1 MAIKRAY
8 YGNDNDR
15 DYFERVFQSANINF
29 LIGSGASLPAIQV
42 LGTIEHDLQQLINDE
57 KEDEYFDRA
66 AEFLSAVWLPH
77 DCMLNRSNGI
87 PWPPAVTSGLE
98 QTKNNYAAFISS
110 LEKILTRRRTGL
122 LPRRINI
129 FTTNY
134 DLFIED
140 AATRNNNIIFNDGF
154 TKRSDIWG
162 DMEFDAGSFN
172 YSVSTI
178 GNLYNYKVELPTVNL
193 IKLHGSLS
201 WEHHKEKIIYNIGY
215 QKPLS
220 FTTKEKKKSWVLGHA
235 LILPRKEKFKETLL
249 QNVYYDLLRT
259 YSNEL
264 DKEATLLVVFGF
276 SFADEH
282 LETLTRKALRNATL
296 KLMIFSYNEVSAEGF
311 MEKFRDYSNV
321 EVVYRPGGHIDF
333 PVMNNIITCYLG
345 GAR

>member
-1 MAIKRAY
+1 MAVKRAY
-8 YGNDNDR
+8 YDSDGDR
-15 DYFERVFQSANINF
+15 DYFERIFQSANINF
-29 LIGSGASLPAIQV
+29 LIGSGASLPAIRV
-42 LGTIEHDLQQLINDE
+42 LGTIEHDLQQLINNE
-57 KEDEYFDRA
+57 KEAAYFDMA

-77 DCMLNRSNGI
+77 DCMLNRGDGVPFTPLVINNLDR
-87 PWPPAVTSGLE
+87 VR
-98 QTKNNYAAFISS
+98 KNYDAFISS

-154 TKRSDIWG
+154 NKRVDVWG
-162 DMEFDAGSFN
+162 DVEFDAATYN
-172 YSVSTI
+172 YSVSAI

-201 WEHHKEKIIYNIGY
+201 WEHFKGKVIYNIGKK
-215 QKPLS
+215 KPLN
-220 FTTKEKKKSWVLGHA
+220 FATPVEQRKWVLEHA

-264 DKEATLLVVFGF
+264 DKEATLLAVFGF

-282 LETLTRKALRNATL
+282 LETLTKKALRNATL
-296 KLMIFSYNEVSAEGF
+296 KLLIFAFDEASVNGF
-311 MEKFRDYSNV
+311 MDKFRDYSNV
-321 EVVYRPGGHIDF
+321 EVIYRPRGNIDF
-333 PVMNNIITCYLG
+333 TVMNDIITCYLG
-345 GAR
+345 GTK

>member
-1 MAIKRAY
+1 MAVKRAY
-8 YGNDNDR
+8 YGNEGDK

-29 LIGSGASLPAIQV
+29 LIGSGASLPAIRV
-42 LGTIEHDLQQLINDE
+42 LGTIESDLQQLINDE
-57 KEDEYFDRA
+57 MEEEYFDLA
-66 AEFLSAVWLPH
+66 ASFLTAVWLPH
-77 DCMLNRSNGI
+77 EYMLNRDNGLPFVPLVI
-87 PWPPAVTSGLE
+87 TNVNATRE
-98 QTKNNYAAFISS
+98 NYDAFISS

-140 AATRNNNIIFNDGF
+140 ASTRNNNVIFNDGF
-154 TKRSDIWG
+154 SKRTNLFG
-162 DMEFDAGSFN
+162 DKEFDASSFN
-172 YSVSTI
+172 YSVSAT
-178 GNLYNYKVELPTVNL
+178 GNLYNYKVELPTINL

-201 WEHHKEKIIYNIGY
+201 WKNLMDKIIYKISDV
-215 QKPLS
+215 KPLRFNS
-220 FTTKEKKKSWVLGHA
+220 QLERKEWVLAHT

-282 LETLTRKALRNATL
+282 LETLTKKALRNATL
-296 KLMIFSYNEVSAEGF
+296 KLLIFAFDEANVNGF
-311 MEKFRDYSNV
+311 MDKFRDYSNV
-321 EVVYRPGGHIDF
+321 EVIFRPGGNIDF
-333 PVMNNIITCYLG
+333 PIMNRIITSYLG

>member
-1 MAIKRAY
+1 MAVKRAY
-8 YGNDNDR
+8 YGSEGDK

-29 LIGSGASLPAIQV
+29 LIGSGASLPAIRV
-42 LGTIEHDLQQLINDE
+42 LGTIENDLQQLINDE
-57 KEDEYFDRA
+57 MEEEYFDSA

-77 DCMLNRSNGI
+77 EYMLNRGNGAPFAPLVISNVN
-87 PWPPAVTSGLE
+87 ATRE
-98 QTKNNYAAFISS
+98 NYDTFISS

-122 LPRRINI
+122 LPRRINV

-134 DLFIED
+134 DLFIEE
-140 AATRNNNIIFNDGF
+140 ATTRNNNVIFNDGF
-154 TKRSDIWG
+154 SKRTNLWG
-162 DMEFDAGSFN
+162 DKEFDAGSFN
-172 YSVSTI
+172 YSVSAT

-201 WEHHKEKIIYNIGY
+201 WKKFTGEIIYNIADMRS
-215 QKPLS
+215 LS
-220 FTTKEKKKSWVLGHA
+220 FNSPDERKEWVLAHA

-282 LETLTRKALRNATL
+282 LETLTKKALRNATL
-296 KLMIFSYNEVSAEGF
+296 KLLIFAFDEASVNDF
-311 MEKFRDYSNV
+311 MDKFRDYSNV
-321 EVVYRPGGHIDF
+321 EVIYRPRGNIDF
-333 PVMNNIITCYLG
+333 PVMNNIITSYLG
-345 GAR
+345 GAK

>member
-1 MAIKRAY
+1 MAVRRAY
-8 YGNDNDR
+8 YGNDSDR

-29 LIGSGASLPAIQV
+29 LIGSGASLPAIKV
-42 LGTIEHDLQQLINDE
+42 LGTIETDLQQLINDE
-57 KEDEYFDRA
+57 QEEEYFRMA
-66 AEFLSAVWLPH
+66 ANFLSAVWLPH
-77 DCMLNRSNGI
+77 ECMLERGNGAPFAPQVI
-87 PWPPAVTSGLE
+87 TNVECTRA
-98 QTKNNYAAFISS
+98 NYDAFMSS

-122 LPRRINI
+122 LPRRINV

-134 DLFIED
+134 DLFIEE
-140 AATRNNNIIFNDGF
+140 AATRNKNILINDGF
-154 TKRSDIWG
+154 NKRANIWG
-162 DMEFDAGSFN
+162 DEEFDAGSFN
-172 YSVSTI
+172 YSVSAT

-201 WEHHKEKIIYNIGY
+201 WMHYKGQIVYNIGDK
-215 QKPLS
+215 KPLS
-220 FTTKEKKKSWVLGHA
+220 FATPAEMKKWVLDHA

-264 DKEATLLVVFGF
+264 DKEATLLIIFGF

-282 LETLTRKALRNATL
+282 LETITKKALRNATL
-296 KLMIFSYNEVSAEGF
+296 KLLIFAFNEASVGSF

-321 EVVYRPGGHIDF
+321 EIIYRPGGNVDF

-345 GAR
+345 GLR

>member
-1 MAIKRAY
+1 MAVKRAY
-8 YGNDNDR
+8 YGREADR

-42 LGTIEHDLQQLINDE
+42 LGTIENDLQKLIEDE
-57 KEDEYFDRA
+57 KEDDYFAMA
-66 AEFLSAVWLPH
+66 ATFLTQVWLPH
-77 DCMLNRSNGI
+77 NCMLGRGG
-87 PWPPAVTSGLE
+87 AVPFVPDVI
-98 QTKNNYAAFISS
+98 KNLAHTRQNYEAFIAS

-134 DLFIED
+134 DLFIEE
-140 AATRNNNIIFNDGF
+140 AATHNNNIIFNDGF
-154 TKRSDIWG
+154 YKRMDVWG
-162 DMEFDAGSFN
+162 NLEFDAGSFN
-172 YSVSTI
+172 YSLSAT
-178 GNLYNYKVELPTVNL
+178 GNLYNYKVELPTINF

-201 WEHHKEKIIYNIGY
+201 WENYDGRISYRIPDK
-215 QKPLS
+215 KPVA
-220 FTTKEKKKSWVLGHA
+220 FTTQTEMKQWVLSHA

-264 DKEATLLVVFGF
+264 DKEATVLLVFGF

-282 LETLTRKALRNATL
+282 LETLTKKALRNATL
-296 KLMIFSYNEVSAEGF
+296 KLLIFAYDMGSVDGF

-321 EVVYRPGGHIDF
+321 EIIHRPGGNVDF
-333 PVMNNIITCYLG
+333 SEMNMIITCFLG
-345 GAR
+345 GTK

>member
-1 MAIKRAY
+1 MAVKRAY

-29 LIGSGASLPAIQV
+29 LIGSGASLPAISV
-42 LGTIEHDLQQLINDE
+42 LGNIENELQDLINKDDE
-57 KEDEYFDRA
+57 ESYFNKA
-66 AEFLSAVWLPH
+66 AEFLGTVWRPH
-77 DCMLNRSNGI
+77 EYLLGKKGKVLLTPEFEENVIKTQG
-87 PWPPAVTSGLE
+87 
-98 QTKNNYAAFISS
+98 NYDSFISS
-110 LEKILTRRRTGL
+110 LERILTRRRTGL
-122 LPRRINI
+122 LPKRINI

-140 AATRNNNIIFNDGF
+140 ASIRNSNIVLNDGF
-154 TKRSDIWG
+154 SKRADLWG
-162 DMEFDAGSFN
+162 YSSFDPGSF
-172 YSVSTI
+172 YHTI
-178 GNLYNYKVELPTVNL
+178 SATGNLYNYKVELPTINL
-193 IKLHGSLS
+193 IKMHGSLS
-201 WEHHKEKIIYNIGY
+201 WLNEKNKIIYEF
-215 QKPLS
+215 PS
-220 FTTKEKKKSWVLGHA
+220 FEPKEFKNSEVKRAWVLSHK

-282 LETLTRKALRNATL
+282 LETLTKKALRNATL
-296 KLMIFSYNEVSAEGF
+296 KLMIFAYNEVSAEGF

-321 EVVYRPGGHIDF
+321 EVVYRPGGNVDF

>member
-1 MAIKRAY
+1 MAVKRAY
-8 YGNDNDR
+8 YGNDGDR

-29 LIGSGASLPAIQV
+29 LIGSGASLPAINV
-42 LGTIEHDLQQLINDE
+42 LGTIENDLQQLIYDE
-57 KEDEYFDRA
+57 KEDEYFNMA
-66 AEFLSAVWLPH
+66 TGFLSAVWLPH
-77 DCMLNRSNGI
+77 EYMLERGYGV
-87 PWPPAVTSGLE
+87 PFPPLVINNVDDTR
-98 QTKNNYAAFISS
+98 KNYDAFISS

-122 LPRRINI
+122 LPRRINV

-134 DLFIED
+134 DLFIEE
-140 AATRNNNIIFNDGF
+140 ASTRNNNILFNDGF
-154 TKRSDIWG
+154 KKRMNVWG
-162 DMEFDAGSFN
+162 DEEFDAGSFN
-172 YSVSTI
+172 YSVSAT

-201 WEHHKEKIIYNIGY
+201 WEHDKGKIIYNIGEK
-215 QKPLS
+215 KPLN
-220 FTTKEKKKSWVLGHA
+220 FATPAEMKKWVLAHA

-264 DKEATLLVVFGF
+264 DKEATLLIVFGF

-282 LETLTRKALRNATL
+282 LETLTKKALRNATL
-296 KLMIFSYNEVSAEGF
+296 KLLIFAFNEASVDGF
-311 MEKFRDYSNV
+311 MENFRDYSNV
-321 EVVYRPGGHIDF
+321 EIIYRPGGKVDF

>member
-1 MAIKRAY
+1 MAVKRAY
-8 YGNDNDR
+8 YGNDTDR

-42 LGTIEHDLQQLINDE
+42 LGTIETDLQQLINDE
-57 KEDEYFDRA
+57 QEDEYFRMA
-66 AEFLSAVWLPH
+66 EEFLSAVWLPH
-77 DCMLNRSNGI
+77 NCMLGRGNGV
-87 PWPPAVTSGLE
+87 PFTTQVLANVE
-98 QTKNNYAAFISS
+98 QTRRNYDAFISS
-110 LEKILTRRRTGL
+110 LENLLTRRRTGL

-134 DLFIED
+134 DLFIEE
-140 AATRNNNIIFNDGF
+140 AATRNNNILFNDGF
-154 TKRSDIWG
+154 NKRTNLWG
-162 DMEFDAGSFN
+162 DEEFDASCFN
-172 YSVSTI
+172 YSVSVT

-201 WEHHKEKIIYNIGY
+201 WENYKGKVIYNIGEK
-215 QKPLS
+215 KPLKFS
-220 FTTKEKKKSWVLGHA
+220 NLEEIKSWVLSHT

-282 LETLTRKALRNATL
+282 LETITKKALRNSTL
-296 KLMIFSYNEVSAEGF
+296 KLLIFAFNEASVDGF
-311 MEKFRDYSNV
+311 IDKFRDYSNV
-321 EVVYRPGGHIDF
+321 EIIYRPGGYIDF
-333 PVMNNIITCYLG
+333 PIMNNVITCFLG

>member
-1 MAIKRAY
+1 MATKRAY
-8 YGNDNDR
+8 YGHEGDR

-29 LIGSGASLPAIQV
+29 LIGSGASLPAIRV
-42 LGTIEHDLQQLINDE
+42 LGSIEDDLQQLINDE
-57 KEDEYFDRA
+57 KEAEYFTMA
-66 AEFLSAVWLPH
+66 ADFLSAVWLPH
-77 DCMLNRSNGI
+77 EYILKRGNGVPFSPVVI
-87 PWPPAVTSGLE
+87 ANVNAVR
-98 QTKNNYAAFISS
+98 KNYDAFISS

-140 AATRNNNIIFNDGF
+140 AATRNNNVIFNDGF
-154 TKRSDIWG
+154 RKRSSIEG
-162 DMEFDAGSFN
+162 HMIFDSGCFYQTIS
-172 YSVSTI
+172 ST
-178 GNLYNYKVELPTVNL
+178 GNLYNYKVELPGINF

-201 WEHHKEKIIYNIGY
+201 WYHYQNNLYYNIRDPR
-215 QKPLS
+215 PLD
-220 FTTKEKKKSWVLGHA
+220 FKDDNEKKDWVLSHA

-282 LETLTRKALRNATL
+282 LETLTKKALRNATL
-296 KLMIFSYNEVSAEGF
+296 KLLIFSFDEDSVNRF
-311 MEKFRDYSNV
+311 TDKFRDYSNV
-321 EVVYRPGGHIDF
+321 EVIYRPGGHIDF
-333 PVMNNIITCYLG
+333 PMMNNIIISYLG
-345 GAR
+345 A

>member
-1 MAIKRAY
+1 MAVKRAY
-8 YGNDNDR
+8 YGNDSDR

-29 LIGSGASLPAIQV
+29 LIGSGASLPAIKV
-42 LGTIEHDLQQLINDE
+42 LGTIETDLQQLINDE
-57 KEDEYFDRA
+57 REEEYFRMGTD
-66 AEFLSAVWLPH
+66 FLSAVWLPH
-77 DCMLNRSNGI
+77 ECMLQRGHGAPFAPQVITN
-87 PWPPAVTSGLE
+87 LE
-98 QTKNNYAAFISS
+98 CTRKNYDAFMSS

-122 LPRRINI
+122 LPRRINV

-134 DLFIED
+134 DLFIEE

-154 TKRSDIWG
+154 NRRSNIWG
-162 DMEFDAGSFN
+162 EEEFDAGSFN
-172 YSVSTI
+172 HSVSAT

-201 WEHHKEKIIYNIGY
+201 WKHSKEKIIYLISDI
-215 QKPLS
+215 KPLS
-220 FTTKEKKKSWVLGHA
+220 FPTPAEMKEWVLAHT

-264 DKEATLLVVFGF
+264 DKEATLLIVFGF

-282 LETLTRKALRNATL
+282 LETITKKALRNSTL
-296 KLMIFSYNEVSAEGF
+296 KLLIFAYDETSVSGF

-321 EVVYRPGGHIDF
+321 EIIYRPGGNIDF

-345 GAR
+345 GSR

>member
-1 MAIKRAY
+1 MAVKRAY
-8 YGNDNDR
+8 YGNEGDR

-29 LIGSGASLPAIQV
+29 LIGSGASLPAIRV
-42 LGTIEHDLQQLINDE
+42 LGTIENDLQQLINNE
-57 KEDEYFDRA
+57 KEEEYFDMA

-77 DCMLNRSNGI
+77 ECMLNCNNDTPFAPLVISNVD
-87 PWPPAVTSGLE
+87 ATR
-98 QTKNNYAAFISS
+98 KNYDAFISS

-122 LPRRINI
+122 LPRRINV

-134 DLFIED
+134 DLFIEE
-140 AATRNNNIIFNDGF
+140 AATRNNNVIFNDGF
-154 TKRSDIWG
+154 SKRTNLRG
-162 DMEFDAGSFN
+162 DEEFDAGSFN
-172 YSVSTI
+172 YSVSAT

-201 WEHHKEKIIYNIGY
+201 WKNFMGKIIYNLAEV
-215 QKPLS
+215 KPLGFNS
-220 FTTKEKKKSWVLGHA
+220 DDEKKEWVLAHV

-249 QNVYYDLLRT
+249 QNVYYDLLRV

-282 LETLTRKALRNATL
+282 LETLTKKALRNATL
-296 KLMIFSYNEVSAEGF
+296 KLLIFAFDEASVNGF
-311 MEKFRDYSNV
+311 MDKFRNYSNV
-321 EVVYRPGGHIDF
+321 EVIYRPGGNIDF
-333 PVMNNIITCYLG
+333 PTMNNIITSYLG

>member
-1 MAIKRAY
+1 MAVKRAY
-8 YGNDNDR
+8 YGSDGDQ

-29 LIGSGASLPAIQV
+29 LIGSGASLPAIRV
-42 LGTIEHDLQQLINDE
+42 LGTIEQDLQQLINDE
-57 KEDEYFDRA
+57 KEKEYFDMA
-66 AEFLSAVWLPH
+66 AGFLSAVWLTH
-77 DCMLNRSNGI
+77 DCMLNRVNGI
-87 PWPPAVTSGLE
+87 PYLPTVISSVE
-98 QTKNNYAAFISS
+98 QTQKNYDAFVSS

-122 LPRRINI
+122 LPRRINV

-140 AATRNNNIIFNDGF
+140 AATRNKNIIFNDGF
-154 TKRSDIWG
+154 TKRLDVWG

-172 YSVSTI
+172 YSISAT

-201 WEHHKEKIIYNIGY
+201 WEHHKEKIVYNIGE
-215 QKPLS
+215 QRPLS
-220 FTTKEKKKSWVLGHA
+220 FTTSAKKKKWVLEHA

-264 DKEATLLVVFGF
+264 DKEATLLIVFGF

-282 LETLTRKALRNATL
+282 LETLTKKALRNATL
-296 KLMIFSYNEVSAEGF
+296 KLLIFAFNEASVEGF
-311 MEKFRDYSNV
+311 VEKFRDYSNV
-321 EVVYRPGGHIDF
+321 EIVYRPGGNIDF
-333 PVMNNIITCYLG
+333 PAMNNIITCYLG

>member
-8 YGNDNDR
+8 YGSEGDK

-29 LIGSGASLPAIQV
+29 LIGSGASLPAIRV
-42 LGTIEHDLQQLINDE
+42 LGTIENDLQQLINNE
-57 KEDEYFDRA
+57 MEDGYFDLA
-66 AEFLSAVWLPH
+66 AEFLSAIWLPH
-77 DCMLNRSNGI
+77 EYMLNRDNSVLFVPLVISNVN
-87 PWPPAVTSGLE
+87 ATRE
-98 QTKNNYAAFISS
+98 NYCAFISS

-122 LPRRINI
+122 LPRRINV

-134 DLFIED
+134 DLFIEE
-140 AATRNNNIIFNDGF
+140 AATHSNNVIFNDGF
-154 TKRSDIWG
+154 SKMTNLRG
-162 DMEFDAGSFN
+162 DKKFDAGSFN
-172 YSVSTI
+172 HSVSAT

-201 WEHHKEKIIYNIGY
+201 WGKLMGNVIYNIADVR
-215 QKPLS
+215 PLRFNS
-220 FTTKEKKKSWVLGHA
+220 PDERKEWVLAHA

-282 LETLTRKALRNATL
+282 LETLTKKALRNATL
-296 KLMIFSYNEVSAEGF
+296 KLLIFSFDEENVDGF
-311 MEKFRDYSNV
+311 MDKFRDYSNV
-321 EVVYRPGGHIDF
+321 EVVYRPGGNIDF
-333 PVMNNIITCYLG
+333 PAMNNIITSYLG
-345 GAR
+345 GAK

>member
-1 MAIKRAY
+1 MAVKRAY
-8 YGNDNDR
+8 YGNDSDL
-15 DYFERVFQSANINF
+15 DYFERIFQSANINF
-29 LIGSGASLPAIQV
+29 LIGSGASLPAIKV
-42 LGTIEHDLQQLINDE
+42 LGTIETDLQQFINNE
-57 KEDEYFDRA
+57 QEEEYFSLA
-66 AEFLSAVWLPH
+66 ADFLSEVWFPH
-77 DCMLNRSNGI
+77 ECMMDRGYGTPFPPQVISNLQHTQ
-87 PWPPAVTSGLE
+87 A
-98 QTKNNYAAFISS
+98 NYDAFISS

-134 DLFIED
+134 DLFIEE
-140 AATRNNNIIFNDGF
+140 AATRNNNILFNDGF
-154 TKRSDIWG
+154 NKRSNILG
-162 DMEFDAGSFN
+162 DEEFDAGSFN
-172 YSVSTI
+172 HSVSAI

-201 WEHHKEKIIYNIGY
+201 WKHHKGKIIYNIPDI
-215 QKPLS
+215 KPVNFSSSL
-220 FTTKEKKKSWVLGHA
+220 EKKEWVLAHT

-264 DKEATLLVVFGF
+264 DKEATLLIIFGF

-282 LETLTRKALRNATL
+282 LETITKKALRNATL
-296 KLMIFSYNEVSAEGF
+296 KLLIFAFNEASITGF

-321 EVVYRPGGHIDF
+321 EIIYRPGGNIDF
-333 PVMNNIITCYLG
+333 PVMNNIITCYLR